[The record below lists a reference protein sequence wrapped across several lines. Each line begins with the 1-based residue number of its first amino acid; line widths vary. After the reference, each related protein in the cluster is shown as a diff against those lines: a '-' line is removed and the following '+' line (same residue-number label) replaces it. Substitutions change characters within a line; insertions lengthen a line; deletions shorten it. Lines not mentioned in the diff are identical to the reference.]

1 MKPAIYGD
9 TYREFIFVKPLKRGN
24 LTNITISNEEFKW
37 TMYQYGSCTLF
48 VVVGCI
54 VLCPLLQRRNYKS
67 KQRRKILIIDGLS
80 LLFCLI
86 RTVTLLFSYE
96 QNHSATAAIL
106 FFWAVGTTF
115 FVTALAV
122 FLFILWSTTKLEPMI
137 WRFRNTLAIAA
148 IVASNLVTTICKEL
162 TLSFSY
168 AENIHIWMVNLLLS
182 SSIINDCFYLGL
194 GICFCGTFK
203 KMTRNRR
210 PSIKLV
216 KERAKVRFRQKRTKI
231 VHTDIENF
239 QSMIRKLRLIAFLV
253 FMRFAVDM
261 YINIKIMVTLNS
273 PKNSYNLHDWEIFAV
288 ECTLRMI
295 EILIISMIFCVG
307 FFSPQHK
314 EAAKQWI
321 RNLSLTRSHEELSTR
336 RTNSVDSGRDT
347 ASDGKLRA
355 ETLEMTVNEYMN
367 EGTTEN
373 NGNSSATA
381 RSLDYALSD
390 FMSASLTKQDA
401 HYLMVPMSLPIS
413 TDIGET
419 TVKFKS
425 EVRYT

>member
-9 TYREFIFVKPLKRGN
+9 TYREFILVKPLKRGN

-48 VVVGCI
+48 VVLGCI

-67 KQRRKILIIDGLS
+67 KQRRKILIIDVLS

-96 QNHSATAAIL
+96 QNYAATAVIL

-137 WRFRNTLAIAA
+137 WRFRNTLAIAT

-182 SSIINDCFYLGL
+182 SSVINDCFYLGL

-216 KERAKVRFRQKRTKI
+216 RERAKVRFRQKQIKV
-231 VHTDIENF
+231 VHTDVENF
-239 QSMIRKLRLIAFLV
+239 QSMIRKLRLVAFLV
-253 FMRFAVDM
+253 FMRFAVDV
-261 YINIKIMVTLNS
+261 YINIKMMVTLNS
-273 PKNSYNLHDWEIFAV
+273 PNSYKLHDWEIFAV
-288 ECTLRMI
+288 ECTLRVI

-321 RNLSLTRSHEELSTR
+321 RNLSLSRSHEELSTR

-355 ETLEMTVNEYMN
+355 ETLEMTVNDYSN
-367 EGTTEN
+367 EPTTEN
-373 NGNSSATA
+373 NANSSANA
-381 RSLDYALSD
+381 RSIDYPFSE

-401 HYLMVPMSLPIS
+401 HYLMVPNTLPLTI
-413 TDIGET
+413 DIGET
-419 TVKFKS
+419 IVKFKP
-425 EVRYT
+425 EVKYI